1 MIHMARP
8 CALFVHLLGNFWLG
22 DSLRE
27 HSSFRATNPESESAI
42 LDEVT
47 NNDGKPNPRISCSA
61 GIEHARQ
68 LLAGKMKAMG
78 LMALGQGNDYLYT
91 VPGTKDDECPGG
103 ITNLIA
109 GLPGSDEQ
117 LKEEYILLGAHLDGP
132 YNQGPSAKEGNLET
146 DNSYDDGGSV
156 AAVLS
161 LAKYFKDNPIKRSL
175 LLILSDGEEGI
186 GNVQTSEEWKR
197 RFCQSSGWQGRKGSC
212 HNYPIGF
219 TAWARRPTVQIQ
231 MVKLVMTMD
240 PLGAPGI
247 NDHDFVAVLGTESTE
262 GLQELMEESFT
273 GAPVEPLFVNRQYAA
288 TSYSDADAITKDFK
302 PLCVEFLPE
311 CFNGVPAVWLAQT
324 AFGKYHGGVNANY
337 LLPAMEYGMIPGIK
351 VPRELASF
359 ALDMRKN
366 FNDQALLKVTESLTT
381 VLKNLGNQP
390 DLSYLVYNPQVH
402 KKFTEA
408 NAMFK
413 CGAPGNCGFSLQ
425 DAINNKKA
433 YDYLAKALLSAPDIA
448 PEVAKSVQQFSSQS
462 SMMLGKIINA
472 YGCTQPTC
480 KPSEVFPKELEETKP
495 GLLAVLTM
503 ALDFYAKEPYR
514 QPFGG

>member
-1 MIHMARP
+1 MARP

-197 RFCQSSGWQGRKGSC
+197 RFCQSSG
-212 HNYPIGF
+212 
-219 TAWARRPTVQIQ
+219 
-231 MVKLVMTMD
+231 LVSSKRQKT
-240 PLGAPGI
+240 
-247 NDHDFVAVLGTESTE
+247 FVARFDPNIFLI
-262 GLQELMEESFT
+262 
-273 GAPVEPLFVNRQYAA
+273 P
-288 TSYSDADAITKDFK
+288 TS
-302 PLCVEFLPE
+302 
-311 CFNGVPAVWLAQT
+311 T
-324 AFGKYHGGVNANY
+324 AFTLAAPFHLSCSSTLREVGKDGRAAVTT
-337 LLPAMEYGMIPGIK
+337 IPSASRLGPGD
-351 VPRELASF
+351 PRCRF
-359 ALDMRKN
+359 RW
-366 FNDQALLKVTESLTT
+366 
-381 VLKNLGNQP
+381 
-390 DLSYLVYNPQVH
+390 
-402 KKFTEA
+402 
-408 NAMFK
+408 
-413 CGAPGNCGFSLQ
+413 
-425 DAINNKKA
+425 
-433 YDYLAKALLSAPDIA
+433 
-448 PEVAKSVQQFSSQS
+448 
-462 SMMLGKIINA
+462 
-472 YGCTQPTC
+472 
-480 KPSEVFPKELEETKP
+480 
-495 GLLAVLTM
+495 
-503 ALDFYAKEPYR
+503 
-514 QPFGG
+514 